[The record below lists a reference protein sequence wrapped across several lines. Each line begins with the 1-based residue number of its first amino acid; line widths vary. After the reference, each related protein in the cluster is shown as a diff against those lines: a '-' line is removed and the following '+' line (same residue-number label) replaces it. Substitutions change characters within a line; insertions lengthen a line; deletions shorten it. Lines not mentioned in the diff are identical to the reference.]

1 MARRVI
7 ISKSTINRLVA
18 ASNRRKKEKYNASII
33 ESQGGNEKERPPHY
47 ELTNVEFN
55 EQTRVTRI
63 EILQTQAYRTI
74 QRYITQNYVKYP
86 VFSEWKTKEKTIKK
100 TLKLTNVELE
110 RLNLHEDELVRMFA
124 YEIIAELDN
133 TDLYPS
139 WFIKTSLTKEL
150 EENIKEIDDSVK
162 RFKNE
167 RKLDIVACSKIIEES
182 TQEITMLNKLL
193 TKLTKKSEKKKKQLE
208 KILNATP
215 NIIKTIFT
223 LGIYNYL
230 ISMGREERLHD
241 KLFALESDI
250 KNINFKISSKNIT
263 INTAK
268 TDIDKH
274 KENINKN
281 YEDAKKKKEKLM
293 EEFDNKISQIDP
305 LSNIIES
312 NDAFVKLK
320 LFSGMEYQK
329 ITGCYIIHNREKD
342 KYYVGQS
349 KDVYKRLKQHFKGT
363 VPNNPI
369 FAEDYYTSKYEN
381 KDELFEVKIIKCGT
395 KDELDRTEK
404 QLIYEYDSWNN
415 GYNST
420 SGNI

>member
-63 EILQTQAYRTI
+63 EIFQTQAYRTI

-150 EENIKEIDDSVK
+150 EENITEIDENVK
-162 RFKNE
+162 KFRNE
-167 RKLDIVACSKIIEES
+167 RKLDIAACSKTIEES
-182 TQEITMLNKLL
+182 TRELIIINKLL
-193 TKLTKKSEKKKKQLE
+193 TKLSKKLERKKKQLE
-208 KILNATP
+208 KIVNATP
-215 NIIKTIFT
+215 SIIKTIFT
-223 LGIYNYL
+223 FGIYNYL
-230 ISMGREERLHD
+230 ISMGREERVHD
-241 KLFALESDI
+241 KVSTLESDI
-250 KNINFKISSKNIT
+250 KNTNLKITSKTIT

-268 TDIDKH
+268 SDIEKY
-274 KENINKN
+274 KESMNKN
-281 YEDAKKKKEKLM
+281 YEDAKKKKEELIA
-293 EEFDNKISQIDP
+293 ECDNKISQIDP
-305 LSNIIES
+305 LLNVIET
-312 NDAFVKLK
+312 NDSFIKLK
-320 LFSGMEYQK
+320 LFNGMEYQK
-329 ITGCYIIHNREKD
+329 ITGCYIIHNKEKD

-381 KDELFEVKIIKCGT
+381 KDELFEVKIIKCET
-395 KDELDRTEK
+395 KDELDRKEK
-404 QLIYEYDSWNN
+404 QLIYEYDSWNS